1 MKRSEKKE
9 LKKLM
14 SRKEWKDWKRQHNRI
29 DHSSWEERVRQ
40 LDMDMNMSSLV
51 EEEIER
57 AEAEKV
63 LNLAQR
69 NARRRVTGGVLLL
82 VVAFIGLM
90 VGFKFR

>member
-29 DHSSWEERVRQ
+29 DHSTWEERIRQ
-40 LDMDMNMSSLV
+40 LDMSSLAEDEIEKA
-51 EEEIER
+51 EEE
-57 AEAEKV
+57 
-63 LNLAQR
+63 LGLAQR

-82 VVAFIGLM
+82 VVALVGLM
-90 VGFKFR
+90 VGFRYR

>member
-29 DHSSWEERVRQ
+29 DHSSWEERIRQ
-40 LDMDMNMSSLV
+40 LDINSLA
-51 EEEIER
+51 EEEIEK
-57 AEAEKV
+57 AEEE
-63 LNLAQR
+63 LGLAQR

-82 VVAFIGLM
+82 VVALVGLV
-90 VGFKFR
+90 VGFRFR

>member
-1 MKRSEKKE
+1 MKRSEKRE

-29 DHSSWEERVRQ
+29 DHSSWEDRIGQ
-40 LDMDMNMSSLV
+40 LDMSSLV
-51 EEEIER
+51 EEEIEK
-57 AEAEKV
+57 AKEE
-63 LNLAQR
+63 LGLAQR

-90 VGFKFR
+90 VGFRFR

>member
-29 DHSSWEERVRQ
+29 DHSSWEERIGQ
-40 LDMDMNMSSLV
+40 LDMGSLAEDEIEKA
-51 EEEIER
+51 EEE
-57 AEAEKV
+57 
-63 LNLAQR
+63 LGFAQR

-82 VVAFIGLM
+82 VVAFVGLM
-90 VGFKFR
+90 VGFRFR

>member
-29 DHSSWEERVRQ
+29 DHSSWEESIRQ
-40 LDMDMNMSSLV
+40 LEMDSLAEDEV
-51 EEEIER
+51 EK
-57 AEAEKV
+57 AKVEKE
-63 LNLAQR
+63 LNSAQR

-82 VVAFIGLM
+82 VVAFVGLM
-90 VGFKFR
+90 VGFRFR

>member
-29 DHSSWEERVRQ
+29 DHSSWEEKIRQ
-40 LDMDMNMSSLV
+40 LDMDSLAEDEIEKA
-51 EEEIER
+51 EEE
-57 AEAEKV
+57 
-63 LNLAQR
+63 LGLAQR

-82 VVAFIGLM
+82 VIAFVGLM
-90 VGFKFR
+90 VGFRFR

>member
-14 SRKEWKDWKRQHNRI
+14 SRKEWKGWKRQHNRI

-40 LDMDMNMSSLV
+40 IDMDSLTEDEIEKA
-51 EEEIER
+51 EEE
-57 AEAEKV
+57 
-63 LNLAQR
+63 LGLAQR

-82 VVAFIGLM
+82 IVALVGLM
-90 VGFKFR
+90 VGFRYR

>member
-40 LDMDMNMSSLV
+40 IDMDSLV
-51 EEEIER
+51 EDEIEK
-57 AEAEKV
+57 AEEELGFAK
-63 LNLAQR
+63 R

-82 VVAFIGLM
+82 VVALVGLM
-90 VGFKFR
+90 VGFRFR

>member
-29 DHSSWEERVRQ
+29 DHSSWEERIRQ
-40 LDMDMNMSSLV
+40 LNMSFLA
-51 EEEIER
+51 EDEIEK
-57 AEAEKV
+57 AEKE
-63 LNLAQR
+63 LNSAQR

-82 VVAFIGLM
+82 VIAFVGLM
-90 VGFKFR
+90 VGFRFR

>member
-9 LKKLM
+9 LKKWI

-40 LDMDMNMSSLV
+40 IDMDSLTEDEIEKA
-51 EEEIER
+51 EEE
-57 AEAEKV
+57 
-63 LNLAQR
+63 LGLAQR

-82 VVAFIGLM
+82 VVAFIGLV
-90 VGFKFR
+90 VGFRFR

>member
-14 SRKEWKDWKRQHNRI
+14 SRKEWRDWKRQHNRI
-29 DHSSWEERVRQ
+29 DHSSWEEKIRQ
-40 LDMDMNMSSLV
+40 LDMDMSSSV
-51 EEEIER
+51 EEEIEE

-63 LNLAQR
+63 LNSAQR

-82 VVAFIGLM
+82 VVAFIGLV
-90 VGFKFR
+90 VGFKLR

>member
-29 DHSSWEERVRQ
+29 DHSSWEEKIRQ
-40 LDMDMNMSSLV
+40 LDMDSSAEDEV
-51 EEEIER
+51 EKAEEE
-57 AEAEKV
+57 
-63 LNLAQR
+63 LGLAQR

-90 VGFKFR
+90 VGFRFR

>member
-29 DHSSWEERVRQ
+29 DHSSWEEKIRQ
-40 LDMDMNMSSLV
+40 LDMDSLAEDEV
-51 EEEIER
+51 EKAEEE
-57 AEAEKV
+57 
-63 LNLAQR
+63 LGLAQR

-82 VVAFIGLM
+82 VVALVGLM
-90 VGFKFR
+90 VGFRYR

>member
-29 DHSSWEERVRQ
+29 DHSSWEEKIRQ
-40 LDMDMNMSSLV
+40 LDMNMSYSV
-51 EEEIER
+51 EEEIEK

-90 VGFKFR
+90 VGFRFR

>member
-1 MKRSEKKE
+1 
-9 LKKLM
+9 M

-29 DHSSWEERVRQ
+29 DHSSWEERVRE
-40 LDMDMNMSSLV
+40 LDMDMRSSV
-51 EEEIER
+51 EEGELEK
-57 AEAEKV
+57 AEVEKE
-63 LNLAQR
+63 LNSAQR